1 MAKRDSAAISTSTN
15 AEISQMPA
23 HDGHCGS
30 SSVSA
35 ASGPVSRPVN
45 ELDPVS
51 WPVSGP
57 GPVTGNTKVSV
68 AREDETKRGSKSS
81 QARGCQQQKTV
92 TSTDVLRR
100 ATMDADKRQMRSTR
114 RKQELGYL
122 PFDPK

>member
-15 AEISQMPA
+15 AEISKMPA
-23 HDGHCGS
+23 HDVHGGS
-30 SSVSA
+30 SSGNA
-35 ASGPVSRPVN
+35 ACGPVSRPVN

-51 WPVSGP
+51 WRANGR
-57 GPVTGNTKVSV
+57 GPVTDNTKANV

-81 QARGCQQQKTV
+81 QARGSQQQKTV

-100 ATMDADKRQMRSTR
+100 ATMDADKRQMRATR